1 VPPGPVEPGELVG
14 VAPGQLPQVVRPGGQ
29 AAATDSSLSGSTSP
43 RLSDSTSPRSTSC
56 WETPGQSTTML
67 ARGAAASSATF
78 RLVADVWKANPF
90 RRMR

>member
-29 AAATDSSLSGSTSP
+29 AAATASSLSG
-43 RLSDSTSPRSTSC
+43 STSPRSTSC
-56 WETPGQSTTML
+56 WEKPGQSTTML

-78 RLVADVWKANPF
+78 RLVADVWKANPS